1 MTLVQVREE
10 VTGKNIHIKQK
21 TFMGVMKEEYGE
33 EAGGRTLSTVLPC
46 QYLVELSLELMKT
59 ILTTELTSVTQ
70 ILETVRPF

>member
-1 MTLVQVREE
+1 
-10 VTGKNIHIKQK
+10 
-21 TFMGVMKEEYGE
+21 MGVMKEEYGE

-59 ILTTELTSVTQ
+59 ILTTALTSVTQ